1 MLVGNHLWV
10 ANVASSSL
18 SKFDVSGRSHVHL
31 LCHFSDGFMTPE
43 SVALSGDFV
52 FVANMLGHGVGVHHI
67 GSGELQEPTALEVIG
82 DNLFVADAQ
91 KQDVIK
97 FSLKTMK
104 MVEIIR

>member
-1 MLVGNHLWV
+1 M
-10 ANVASSSL
+10 
-18 SKFDVSGRSHVHL
+18 
-31 LCHFSDGFMTPE
+31 
-43 SVALSGDFV
+43 
-52 FVANMLGHGVGVHHI
+52 HHI

>member
-1 MLVGNHLWV
+1 
-10 ANVASSSL
+10 
-18 SKFDVSGRSHVHL
+18 
-31 LCHFSDGFMTPE
+31 MTPE

-52 FVANMLGHGVGVHHI
+52 FVANMLGHDVSLVSSTGCQGVGVHHI